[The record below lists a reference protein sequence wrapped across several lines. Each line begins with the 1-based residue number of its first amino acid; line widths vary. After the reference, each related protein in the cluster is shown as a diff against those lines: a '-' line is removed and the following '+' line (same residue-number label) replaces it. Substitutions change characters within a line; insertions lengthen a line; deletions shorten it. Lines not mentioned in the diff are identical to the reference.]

1 MEGMDIVAELMG
13 IAARTAP
20 KSAGQDFIEIKMTT
34 KEERTSIAREMCRMG
49 QEKGAKNWD
58 RDAAGVEGSD
68 AMLLVGVN
76 EHKGLGL
83 DCSACGYE
91 SCQDF
96 NRAKM
101 DGEFKGPNCMFRLLD
116 LGIALGSAVKTAQMN
131 NADNRIMYRA
141 GAAARRLK
149 LMPCNVI
156 MAIPLSATGKNIYFD
171 R

>member
-1 MEGMDIVAELMG
+1 MEGMDIITELMS

-20 KSAGQDFIEIKMTT
+20 KSAGQDFIEVKMTT
-34 KEERTSIAREMCRMG
+34 KEERTSIALEMRRIG

-58 RDAAGVEGSD
+58 RDAHGIENSD
-68 AMLLVGVN
+68 AMLLVGLRG
-76 EHKGLGL
+76 HKGIGL

-91 SCQDF
+91 NCLDF
-96 NRAKM
+96 NKVEM
-101 DGEFKGPNCMFRLLD
+101 DREFKGPNCMFRLLD

-149 LMPCNVI
+149 LMPSNVI
-156 MAIPLSATGKNIYFD
+156 IAIPLSATGKNIYFD